1 MILANSKITQLA
13 SDAVTVLNP
22 KRKEPLLFLCE
33 HAGAEIPGP
42 WKTLGLPPAFF
53 DTHFAYDKGA
63 AEVTN
68 FLAHFV
74 NATAILSRYSRIF
87 LDYNRYPDD
96 WEKIRPDL
104 GGIPVP
110 GNTKISE
117 VERNL
122 RYAIAEEPV
131 KSTILRHLPGLKAI
145 ISIHSFSPV
154 MAGKFRD
161 VDIGILWKQNTD
173 FVKQMTKAISKHS
186 KLLDLRVAENE
197 PYDWRF
203 LNAYTLEA
211 HAIAN
216 GLPCCVI
223 EINSKLLSD
232 PKNTQQIGQFL
243 GDALKTVIVSNF

>member
-22 KRKEPLLFLCE
+22 KRKRPLLFVCE
-33 HAGAEIPGP
+33 HAGAEIPSP
-42 WKTLGLPPAFF
+42 WKTLGLPPVFF

-63 AEVTN
+63 AEVTK
-68 FLAHFV
+68 FLAHYMD
-74 NATAILSRYSRIF
+74 ATAISSRYSRIF

-110 GNTKISE
+110 GNTMISE
-117 VERNL
+117 VEKSL

-131 KSTILRHLPGLKAI
+131 TSAILKHLPGLKAM

-173 FVKQMTKAISKHS
+173 FVKQITKAIIKHS
-186 KLLDLRVAENE
+186 NLVDLRVAENK
-197 PYDWRF
+197 PYDWRV

-211 HAIAN
+211 HAITN

-223 EINSKLLSD
+223 EVNSELLSD
-232 PKNTQQIGQFL
+232 LRNAQQIGKLL